1 MSKFYTSRLKKSRLN
16 LYLPFRMSGARVV
29 SVSSDEHDVKVKL
42 PLNIFTRN
50 HVGTTFGGSIYSAV
64 DGIFGILLFR
74 HLSPDH
80 LAVLK
85 SCSIRYRRPGRGKLF
100 ATISIPKDDFDSIK
114 KELKSKSSTERSFK
128 FDIVDE
134 DNVICAEFSPTI
146 HIS

>member
-29 SVSSDEHDVKVKL
+29 CVSSDEHDVKIKL

-50 HVGTTFGGSIYSAV
+50 HVGTTFGGSIYSAI

-74 HLSPDH
+74 HLSPEY

-85 SCSIRYRRPGRGKLF
+85 ACTVRYKRPGKGTLY
-100 ATISIPKDDFDSIK
+100 ATISISKDDFNSIR
-114 KELKSKSSTERSFK
+114 KELKSKSSTERVFK
-128 FDIVDE
+128 FDIVDQE
-134 DNVICAEFSPTI
+134 DVVCAEFSPTI
-146 HIS
+146 FIS